1 MRAWVTHG
9 YDDLRLEEVPDP
21 EPRPG
26 WPVVRVGVVQPAIT
40 EVQLLKGERS
50 SGYDVVAQRLAE
62 GPQLLFGHE
71 FCGEVVAVAPGESQV
86 AVGDRVTALHS
97 RHGTIGRHFPGCF
110 SELAAVPAD
119 ALVPVPDSVDDWE
132 ATALQPLSSCV
143 RIVQD
148 LGIGLGDVVL
158 VLGQGVMGLNCA
170 QVAKAAGA
178 RLVIGVDRRPDLL
191 EVARRL
197 GVDETI
203 DASTEDVPARVQ
215 ELTGGSGAPVVIEA
229 ASGSPKVG
237 LSGGATVSEAVACV
251 ASGGTILSLAHYHEP
266 VSLDFNVCRRKRLR
280 YQFPPSGGG
289 PQDMALAASLVG
301 SRRVDLSS
309 MITHRLDGLENLPE
323 AIAITSDKAR
333 YGALNPAQVRVSGSD

>member
-9 YDDLRLEEVPDP
+9 YDDLRLEEVADP

-40 EVQLLKGERS
+40 EVQLLKGEHS
-50 SGYDVVAQRLAE
+50 SGFDVVAKRLAE
-62 GPQLLFGHE
+62 GPQRLFGHE
-71 FCGEVVAVAPGESQV
+71 FCGEVVAVAPGEDQA

-110 SELAAVPAD
+110 SEFAAVPAD
-119 ALVPVPDSVDDWE
+119 ALVSVPDSVDDWE

-143 RIVQD
+143 RIVRD
-148 LGIGLGDVVL
+148 LGIGLDDVVL

-191 EVARRL
+191 DIGRRL

-203 DASTEDVPARVQ
+203 DASAEDVVARVE
-215 ELTGGSGAPVVIEA
+215 ELTGGRGAPIVIEA

-251 ASGGTILSLAHYHEP
+251 ATGGTILALAHYHEP

-280 YQFPPSGGG
+280 YQFPPNGGG
-289 PQDMALAASLVG
+289 PEDMEIAASLVG
-301 SRRVDLSS
+301 SQRVDLSS
-309 MITHRLDGLENLPE
+309 MITHRLDGLEKLPE
-323 AIAITSDKAR
+323 AIAITADKAR
-333 YGALNPAQVRVSGSD
+333 YGALNPAQVRVS